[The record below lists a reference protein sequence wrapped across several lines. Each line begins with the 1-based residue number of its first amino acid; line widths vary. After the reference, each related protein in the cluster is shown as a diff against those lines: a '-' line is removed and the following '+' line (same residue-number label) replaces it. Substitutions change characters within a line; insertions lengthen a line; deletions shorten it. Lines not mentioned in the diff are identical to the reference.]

1 MSLRHAV
8 LGLLA
13 YQPATGYE
21 LAQQF
26 DTSLA
31 YAWHARHS
39 QIYPELAKLADA
51 GLVEVVDEGA
61 RGSRTFAITGEGR
74 AELERWLVDTEP
86 SRAQRSETAVRWFLM
101 FLLPPEQRRAV
112 LEREIAY
119 ADRYR
124 ETLLGIERAVRE
136 AGDSQI
142 KPTLDL
148 GLRTSA
154 VMRDWL
160 REQLNALDG

>member
-13 YQPATGYE
+13 YEPATGYE

-31 YAWHARHS
+31 YAWHASHS
-39 QIYPELAKLADA
+39 QIY
-51 GLVEVVDEGA
+51 
-61 RGSRTFAITGEGR
+61 
-74 AELERWLVDTEP
+74 LERWLLESEP
-86 SRAQRSETAVRWFLM
+86 SRAQRSGTAVRWFLM
-101 FLLPPEQRRAV
+101 FLLPPEKRRQV
-112 LEREIAY
+112 LAAELAHADEYAATLREI
-119 ADRYR
+119 DRR
-124 ETLLGIERAVRE
+124 VRQE
-136 AGDSQI
+136 GGSPI

-154 VMRDWL
+154 VMREWL
-160 REQLNALDG
+160 QEQLDALDDAR